1 MPLFSLLLD
10 LGVRLP
16 GLLGQSS
23 SRKPQILTAVTL
35 VESSKR
41 WKYQAQRQC
50 MLWHVVKL
58 ITRPR
63 LKPLNSKYRRQ
74 RKPLS
79 ELRATT
85 LQKFSAH
92 HKSPFQYMLQL
103 GRRWKYKVEMSSETT
118 EPVPLHKVIN
128 NVQVIFTH
136 SNDVAAIYTWHH
148 LVCNND
154 ECWQALNFKCAEF
167 WCNSLTL
174 RGHLSKRFSLPY
186 HSISSHIMLIDVEYI
201 F

>member
-23 SRKPQILTAVTL
+23 SSKPQILTAVTL
-35 VESSKR
+35 VDSSKR
-41 WKYQAQRQC
+41 WKCQAQRQC
-50 MLWHVVKL
+50 MLWHMVKL

-63 LKPLNSKYRRQ
+63 LKPLNSKYGRQ

-118 EPVPLHKVIN
+118 EPVPLHTVIKN

-136 SNDVAAIYTWHH
+136 SNEVSAMNAWHR
-148 LVCNND
+148 LACTCNND
-154 ECWQALNFKCAEF
+154 ACWQALHFKCAEF
-167 WCNSLTL
+167 WCNS
-174 RGHLSKRFSLPY
+174 
-186 HSISSHIMLIDVEYI
+186 HS
-201 F
+201 

>member
-23 SRKPQILTAVTL
+23 SSKPQILTAVTL

-41 WKYQAQRQC
+41 WKCQAQRQC
-50 MLWHVVKL
+50 MLWHMVKL

-118 EPVPLHKVIN
+118 EPVPLHAVITPMKSLLWMHDTIWHVHVTMMRVDRHYIS
-128 NVQVIFTH
+128 NVQSFDATLSLVEVICQNAFHFHT
-136 SNDVAAIYTWHH
+136 SASQVI
-148 LVCNND
+148 
-154 ECWQALNFKCAEF
+154 
-167 WCNSLTL
+167 
-174 RGHLSKRFSLPY
+174 
-186 HSISSHIMLIDVEYI
+186 
-201 F
+201 